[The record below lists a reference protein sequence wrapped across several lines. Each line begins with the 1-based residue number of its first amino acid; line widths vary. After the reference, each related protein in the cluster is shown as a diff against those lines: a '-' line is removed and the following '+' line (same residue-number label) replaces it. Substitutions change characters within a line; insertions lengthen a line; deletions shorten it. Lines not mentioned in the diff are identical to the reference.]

1 MADSIAKLL
10 VYSMRLDGDVREN
23 KPSNGGLQGRAL
35 PQKSGF
41 VAGSH
46 ALDSLDQIITSTESF
61 FHPSNNGAWTASVSL
76 LCCVDIESHFLNII
90 KKLTMFIHRLTSEFT
105 KRWMEEELESCKTP
119 VVCAPFTEV
128 NPFFSSDNFRLT
140 A

>member
-1 MADSIAKLL
+1 
-10 VYSMRLDGDVREN
+10 MRLDGDVREN
-23 KPSNGGLQGRAL
+23 KPPNGGQQSGAL
-35 PQKSGF
+35 PRKSGF

-61 FHPSNNGAWTASVSL
+61 FHPSNNGAWTASVGL
-76 LCCVDIESHFLNII
+76 LCCVDIGYHFLNMI

-119 VVCAPFTEV
+119 VVCSPFTEV
-128 NPFFSSDNFRLT
+128 NLFFSSGNSRPT